1 MSENENSLVL
11 TENDKHLYREQI
23 NSIELE
29 QKEQI
34 LRAAPDKVNMLLRR
48 ADLLEYQVTLLKDV
62 TVLYTM
68 LKTIPNLSDIIQRKI
83 LFALKYFMDPEDEI
97 PDALPGIGLLDDAVV
112 VHWIVDEI
120 KEEYS
125 HYFSA

>member
-1 MSENENSLVL
+1 MSDNENSLGL
-11 TENDKHLYREQI
+11 TEEDKHHYQEQI
-23 NSIELE
+23 NNIELE

-34 LRAAPDKVNMLLRR
+34 RR
-48 ADLLEYQVTLLKDV
+48 EDLLEYQVTLLKDV

-68 LKTIPNLSDIIQRKI
+68 LKTIPNLSDIIQKKI

-97 PDALPGIGLLDDAVV
+97 PDALPDIGLLDDAVV

>member
-1 MSENENSLVL
+1 MSNSETSLTL
-11 TENDKHLYREQI
+11 TEEDKDYYREQI
-23 NSIELE
+23 NNIELD

-34 LRAAPDKVNMLLRR
+34 ISIAPDKVNALLRHD
-48 ADLLEYQVTLLKDV
+48 DLQEYQVTLLKDV

-68 LKTIPNLSDIIQRKI
+68 LKTIPNLSEVIQRKI
-83 LFALKYFMDPEDEI
+83 LFALKYFIDSDDEI
-97 PDALPGIGLLDDAVV
+97 PDSLPDIGLLDDAVV

-120 KEEYS
+120 KKEYS

>member
-1 MSENENSLVL
+1 MSDNENSLGL
-11 TENDKHLYREQI
+11 TEEDKHHYQEQI
-23 NSIELE
+23 NNIELE

-34 LRAAPDKVNMLLRR
+34 LKDAPEKVNMLLRR
-48 ADLLEYQVTLLKDV
+48 EDLLEYQVTLLKDV

-68 LKTIPNLSDIIQRKI
+68 LKTIPNLSDIIQKKI

-97 PDALPGIGLLDDAVV
+97 PDALPDIGLLDDAVV